1 MAINA
6 FYSIL
11 EAVVKAILM
20 ERSKDISKKLDLRP
34 FLYGRD
40 PQMLWQ
46 FDAVDFDTPELVAV
60 VDVDLK
66 LTKDTTGFVVKGTLK
81 GKGKVPCKDCYAT
94 LWSDFEGDV
103 LEHYVLESI
112 GKEKDKA
119 HQVELLEEDFYE
131 VVNPLHPFDLWD
143 VVRQCVIL
151 MLPAFK
157 ACEFTLD
164 DCPNAITQPPQ

>member
-11 EAVVKAILM
+11 ETVVKAILM

-46 FDAVDFDTPELVAV
+46 FDAVDFDTPELVAF